1 MEKFPMEIIG
11 DINTV
16 FHFWDK
22 ATIYVDKGEVLVHT
36 TEFCKEGVVIK
47 FKGMG
52 VLHIYQTDKVSPK
65 KMENMEYVTLE
76 CGTNR
81 YNRESVAE
89 CIRKNF
95 G

>member
-1 MEKFPMEIIG
+1 MEKFPMQLIG

-16 FHFWDK
+16 FNSWDD
-22 ATIYVDKGEVLVHT
+22 ATICVDKGEVLVHT
-36 TEFCKEGVVIK
+36 TVFGKKGFVLV

-52 VLHIYQTDKVSPK
+52 VLHIYQTDKVNPK
-65 KMENMEYVTLE
+65 ELKNMEYVSLD
-76 CGTNR
+76 CGTSRWNR
-81 YNRESVAE
+81 MAVAE